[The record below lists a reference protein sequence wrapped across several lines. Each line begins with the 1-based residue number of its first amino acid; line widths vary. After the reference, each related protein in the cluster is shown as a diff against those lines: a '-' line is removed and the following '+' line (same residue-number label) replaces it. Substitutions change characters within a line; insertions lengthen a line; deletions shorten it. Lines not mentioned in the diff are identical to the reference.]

1 MKRRRIPK
9 ETADQVAELFDR
21 EERMLMRYAS
31 VLTAGEAAQAA
42 DLVQRT
48 FMAAALDW
56 DTVDDRDIHGQRAWL
71 RRTCRNKW
79 IDDLRRSDRLE
90 NLLPHLARRYERTA
104 PDPADTVIARVA
116 LEQCWKTIAAMPP
129 VRQQVAVL
137 HWHQGFSS
145 SEIAEM
151 LKIQPSGVRKHIAC
165 ARRAVQ
171 LSVASY
177 LDGPLI
183 DTADVPKGAGT

>member
-1 MKRRRIPK
+1 VKRRRIPK

-21 EERMLMRYAS
+21 EERTLMRFAS

-56 DTVDDRDIHGQRAWL
+56 DTVHDRDTGGQRAWL

-79 IDDLRRSDRLE
+79 IDDLRRTDTLE
-90 NLLPHLARRYERTA
+90 KLLPQLARRYERLA

-129 VRQQVAVL
+129 VRQQIALL
-137 HWHQGFSS
+137 HWHQGYSS
-145 SEIAEM
+145 SEIAVILE
-151 LKIQPSGVRKHIAC
+151 IQPSGVRKHIAC

-171 LSVASY
+171 LSVAPY
-177 LDGPLI
+177 LDQQLI
-183 DTADVPKGAGT
+183 DTADTPKEAGQ

>member
-9 ETADQVAELFDR
+9 TTADQVAELFDR
-21 EERMLMRYAS
+21 EEGMLMRYAC
-31 VLTAGEAAQAA
+31 VLTTGEAAQAA

-56 DTVDDRDIHGQRAWL
+56 DTVDDRDAHGQRAWL

-90 NLLPHLARRYERTA
+90 NLLPHLARRHERPA

-129 VRQQVAVL
+129 VRQQIAVL
-137 HWHQGFSS
+137 HWHQGYSS
-145 SEIAEM
+145 AEIAAI
-151 LKIQPSGVRKHIAC
+151 LKIQPSGVRKHIAR

-171 LSVASY
+171 LSVAPY

-183 DTADVPKGAGT
+183 DTAEAAKGEDG